1 MTTVL
6 RRFALAL
13 TFVLTV
19 LSGVEVQTAR
29 VQQRTR
35 LRGGRAGAAGKPMR
49 VVATLSDY
57 AALTRIVGGERVT
70 VEHIVH
76 GVQDP
81 HRIRPKPSFITM
93 VKQAEVLV
101 ATGLDLEMWL
111 PTVIDKSGNRRVRSG
126 EIGYVAVAAG
136 IELVEKPTIMSQSE
150 GDVHVFGNPH
160 ITTSPINAIH
170 VARNICVGLTKNDP
184 DRRDYYEK
192 NFDLLKREI
201 QNRLFGEE
209 LVKLLGGDTLC
220 TLAARGQV
228 IKFLEDNQ
236 LQGKPLI
243 ARLGGWM
250 KKMMPLRGTPV
261 LVYHKDWSYLLK
273 LFGLEE
279 AGDVEPKPGIPPS
292 LKHVTELIDLMRPR
306 NIRLIIAAN
315 YFDEQKTRSI
325 ADKTGAKAAILPL
338 FVGGAPGVDDYFQLV
353 DYWTD
358 HLLEAGPES
367 LGRVSAMVGRIHDVP
382 SAQERSR

>member
-1 MTTVL
+1 MTTTL
-6 RRFALAL
+6 RRFVLALAI
-13 TFVLTV
+13 VLIV
-19 LSGVEVQTAR
+19 LSGVEVQAAR

-35 LRGGRAGAAGKPMR
+35 LRGGRTGTAAKPMR
-49 VVATLSDY
+49 VVATLPDY
-57 AALTRIVGGERVT
+57 AALTKIVGGERVT
-70 VEHIVH
+70 VEHVVH

-93 VKQAEVLV
+93 VKHADVLI

-126 EIGYVAVAAG
+126 ETGYVAVADG
-136 IELVEKPTIMSQSE
+136 LELVEKPAIMSQSE

-160 ITTSPINAIH
+160 ITTSPINAIQ
-170 VARNICVGLTKNDP
+170 VARNICVGLAKNDP
-184 DRRDYYEK
+184 DNKEYYEK
-192 NFDLLKREI
+192 NFDRLKTEI

-220 TLAARGQV
+220 TLAAKGQV
-228 IKFLEDNQ
+228 IKFLEDNK

-243 ARLGGWM
+243 DRLGGWM
-250 KKMMPLRGTPV
+250 KKMMPLRGMPV
-261 LVYHKDWSYLLK
+261 VVYHKDWSYLMK

-292 LKHVTELIDLMRPR
+292 LKHVTELIDLMKQR
-306 NIRLIIAAN
+306 NIHLVIAAN

-338 FVGGAPGVDDYFQLV
+338 FVGGVPGVDDYFQLI

-358 HLLEAGPES
+358 HLLEAAPES
-367 LGRVSAMVGRIHDVP
+367 PGTVSTRVGMIHYVR

>member
-1 MTTVL
+1 MEAYTMTTIP
-6 RRFALAL
+6 RRFLPALATL
-13 TFVLTV
+13 LAVLFC
-19 LSGVEVQTAR
+19 LEAQAAR
-29 VQQRTR
+29 EQQRTR
-35 LRGGRAGAAGKPMR
+35 FRGGRTEGAPQPMR
-49 VVATLSDY
+49 VVATLPDY

-70 VEHIVH
+70 VEHVVH

-93 VKQAEVLV
+93 VKQADVLI

-126 EIGYVAVAAG
+126 EIGYVAVADG

-160 ITTSPINAIH
+160 ITTSPINAIQ
-170 VARNICVGLTKNDP
+170 VAQNICIGLAKNDP
-184 DRRDYYEK
+184 DNKEYYEK
-192 NFDLLKREI
+192 NFGVLKSEI

-228 IKFLEDNQ
+228 IQFLEDNK
-236 LQGKPLI
+236 LQGKPLLD
-243 ARLGGWM
+243 RLGGWM
-250 KKMMPLRGTPV
+250 KKMMPLRGMRV
-261 LVYHKDWSYLLK
+261 VVYHKDWSYLLR

-292 LKHVTELIDLMRPR
+292 LKHVTELIDLMQQR
-306 NIRLIIAAN
+306 NIHIIIAAN

-325 ADKTGAKAAILPL
+325 ADKTGAQAAILPL
-338 FVGGAPGVDDYFQLV
+338 FVGGTPGVDDYFQLV

-358 HLLEAGPES
+358 ALVKAAEDAK
-367 LGRVSAMVGRIHDVP
+367 
-382 SAQERSR
+382 

>member
-1 MTTVL
+1 MTTTPKRL
-6 RRFALAL
+6 LCALAA
-13 TFVLTV
+13 VLTI
-19 LSGVEVQTAR
+19 LPCVEAQGAR
-29 VQQRTR
+29 EQQRTR
-35 LRGGRAGAAGKPMR
+35 LRGGRAGADTKPMR
-49 VVATLSDY
+49 VVATLPDY
-57 AALTRIVGGERVT
+57 AALTKIVGGERVT
-70 VEHIVH
+70 VEHVVQ

-93 VKQAEVLV
+93 VKQADVLI

-126 EIGYVAVAAG
+126 EIGYVAVADG

-170 VARNICVGLTKNDP
+170 VARNICVGLVKNDP
-184 DRRDYYEK
+184 DNKEYYEK
-192 NFDLLKREI
+192 NFDLLKTEI

-220 TLAARGQV
+220 TLAAKGQV
-228 IKFLEDNQ
+228 IKFLEDNK

-243 ARLGGWM
+243 DRLGGWM
-250 KKMMPLRGTPV
+250 KEMMPLRGMPV
-261 LVYHKDWSYLLK
+261 VVYHKDWSYLLK

-292 LKHVTELIDLMRPR
+292 LKHVTELIDLMRQR
-306 NIRLIIAAN
+306 NIHIIIAAN

-325 ADKTGAKAAILPL
+325 ADKTGAQAAILPL
-338 FVGGAPGVDDYFQLV
+338 FVGGAPGIDDYVQLV
-353 DYWTD
+353 DHWTD
-358 HLLEAGPES
+358 ALSKAAEDAK
-367 LGRVSAMVGRIHDVP
+367 
-382 SAQERSR
+382 